1 MSPRITRLRPIP
13 IGFAHRGAS
22 ATAPENTLPA
32 FALALELGAT
42 GLESDVWVTSD
53 GVAVLDHDGLAGRQ
67 GLRRPA
73 IASVARADLPSH
85 IPSVSELFAHC
96 DTQFE
101 LSLDVKDPAA
111 IQPLMD
117 AVALADPDGSL
128 GCMSRLWLCH
138 PNVDLLQ
145 SWGERWPRARLVHSE
160 RLPRLTQSPEQHGA
174 QLAEAGLHAMNMH
187 YSDWSA
193 GLVTLFHRFGLHAFG
208 WDAQHPRVLA
218 QLLDIGIDAVYSDHT
233 AKMMAAIGEA

>member
-1 MSPRITRLRPIP
+1 MSPRITRLRPTP

-22 ATAPENTLPA
+22 ATAQENTLPA
-32 FALALELGAT
+32 FALALKLGAT
-42 GLESDVWVTSD
+42 GLESDVWVTKD
-53 GVAVLDHDGLAGRQ
+53 GVAVLDPDGLAGGR
-67 GLRRPA
+67 GFRRSA
-73 IASVARADLPSH
+73 IASVKRADLPAH
-85 IPSVSELFAHC
+85 IPSVSDLFAHC
-96 DTQFE
+96 GTQFE

-111 IQPLMD
+111 MQPLMD
-117 AVALADPDGSL
+117 AVALTDPEGSS
-128 GCMSRLWLCH
+128 GTMSRLWLCH

-145 SWGERWPRARLVHSE
+145 SWGEQWPGARLVHSV
-160 RLPRLTQSPEQHGA
+160 RLPRLTRTPEQHGA

-218 QLLDIGIDAVYSDHT
+218 QLLDIGIDGVYSDHSD
-233 AKMMAAIGEA
+233 KMMAAIGEA

>member
-1 MSPRITRLRPIP
+1 MSPRIARLRPTP

-22 ATAPENTLPA
+22 ASAPENTLPA

-42 GLESDVWVTSD
+42 GLESDVWMTND
-53 GVAVLDHDGLAGRQ
+53 GVAVLDHDGFARRR
-67 GLRRPA
+67 GLRRAA
-73 IASVARADLPSH
+73 IGSVDRADLPSH
-85 IPSVSELFAHC
+85 MPSVSELFAHC
-96 DTQFE
+96 GAQFE

-111 IQPLMD
+111 MQPLMD

-138 PNVDLLQ
+138 PDVGLLQ
-145 SWGERWPRARLVHSE
+145 SWGEQWPGARLVHSV

-174 QLAEAGLHAMNMH
+174 QLADAGLHAMNMH
-187 YSDWSA
+187 YSDWNA

-218 QLLDIGIDAVYSDHT
+218 QLLDIGIDGVYSDH
-233 AKMMAAIGEA
+233 ADKMMAAIGEA